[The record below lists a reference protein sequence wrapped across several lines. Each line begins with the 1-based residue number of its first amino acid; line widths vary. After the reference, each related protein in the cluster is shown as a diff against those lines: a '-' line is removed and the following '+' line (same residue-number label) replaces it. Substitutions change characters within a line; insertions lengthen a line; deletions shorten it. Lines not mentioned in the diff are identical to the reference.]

1 MRSIVLATLSLV
13 LAAPL
18 SAHSR
23 LGAPRQ
29 DHGHAK
35 EEPKAKSAS
44 PAAIDQPDNPSAA
57 LAELQAGNSRFVAGK
72 RTRSVETAK
81 DAARRT
87 ELAKGQA
94 PFAVIVTCADSRV
107 PDSLLFDQ
115 EMGRLFV
122 IRVAGELLEPAG
134 IASVD
139 YAVGHLG
146 SKVVVV
152 MGHSNCGAVKAV
164 RDQKGKPLPGNLW
177 AFQTGMAG
185 LLETTPMD
193 PNEDAATYLAR
204 LVESNAKKQAQI
216 LVDRSAEVSHL
227 VGEDKI
233 WVVPAVY
240 DLASGKV
247 SFFKPLS
254 APAAEHH

>member
-1 MRSIVLATLSLV
+1 MTRFNLTSLALV
-13 LAAPL
+13 LALP
-18 SAHSR
+18 
-23 LGAPRQ
+23 LGAQ
-29 DHGHAK
+29 DHGHAA
-35 EEPKAKSAS
+35 PKAEKGKA
-44 PAAIDQPDNPSAA
+44 PAAAAPAADLPDSPSAA
-57 LAELQAGNSRFVAGK
+57 LAELQGGNARFVAGK
-72 RTRSVETAK
+72 RTRSVDTAK
-81 DAARRT
+81 DAARRA

-94 PFAVIVTCADSRV
+94 PFAVIVTCSDSRV
-107 PDSLLFDQ
+107 PDALLFDQ

-152 MGHSNCGAVKAV
+152 LGHSACGAVKAV
-164 RDQKGKPLPGNLW
+164 REAKGKPLPGNLW
-177 AFQTGMAG
+177 AFQAPMAG

-193 PNEDAATYLAR
+193 PNEDAAAHLSR
-204 LVESNAKKQAQI
+204 LIEANAKKQAQVLI
-216 LVDRSAEVSHL
+216 DRSEEVRHL
-227 VGEDKI
+227 MAADKI

-247 SFFKPLS
+247 SFFKPAS
-254 APAAEHH
+254 GPAPEHH